1 MKNQPIKMKQ
11 FLFLMIFVPLIASS
25 ATGQEKRWTF
35 RQCLDT
41 ALQRNI
47 SVNQSRLSNELNK
60 VSLEQTKANRI
71 PSLSA
76 SASEGLNFGKNV
88 DPTTNTFVTQAYH
101 STNIGINSSLNL
113 FNGLQNANTIRQN
126 RINVEAGQFDI
137 EKVKNDVTLNVTTGY
152 LQVLFSYEIL
162 EVAKNQAASTAAQVD
177 RTEKL
182 VGAGKAPE
190 SDLLQIKSQQA
201 TDNLS
206 IITAQNQLDLAKVTL
221 MQLMEI
227 PITDYFDVEVPVMVE
242 PVMVQLQ
249 TNEAIYQK
257 SLEVLPQI
265 SSAGLKTN
273 AALMAMKISEGAR
286 WPKLTLGGSLNSN
299 FASSRTQGSV
309 VNPEGYPFFS
319 QIWDN
324 IGQSFNLGLS
334 IPIYNNRQIKSN
346 TDRAKINLMTA
357 QLNEQNTKNILRK
370 NVEQTYT
377 DLRAA
382 MKKYDATKE
391 QLSAVE
397 AVYNN
402 SEKKFDVGVMNA
414 TDFLIQ
420 KNNYIQSQSNLIQAK
435 YDFIFKSKI
444 LDFYQGKAIQF

>member
-1 MKNQPIKMKQ
+1 MKNQPIDMKR
-11 FLFLMIFVPLIASS
+11 FLFLTMVVLLIAST

-41 ALQRNI
+41 ALQHNI

-60 VSLEQTKANRI
+60 VNLEQTKANRI

-76 SASEGLNFGKNV
+76 NASEGLNLGKNV

-101 STNIGINSSLNL
+101 STNVGISSNLNL

-126 RINVEAGQFDI
+126 QITVESGQFDI
-137 EKVKNDVTLNVTTGY
+137 EKVKNDVTLNITTGY
-152 LQVLFSYEIL
+152 LQVLFSYEI
-162 EVAKNQAASTAAQVD
+162 VAAAKSQAASTAAQVD

-182 VGAGKAPE
+182 VRVGKSPE

-227 PITDYFDVEVPVMVE
+227 PITDDFEIEIPVLEE
-242 PVMVQLQ
+242 PAMALLQ
-249 TNEAIYQK
+249 TNDAIYQK
-257 SLEVLPQI
+257 SLGVLPQI
-265 SSAGLKTN
+265 ASAGLKTN
-273 AALMAMKISEGAR
+273 AALMALKVSEGAR
-286 WPKLTLGGSLNSN
+286 WPRLMLGGSLNSN
-299 FASSRTQGSV
+299 FASSRTQGSS
-309 VNPEGYPFFS
+309 VNPEGYPFFT

-346 TDRAKINLMTA
+346 TERAKINLLTA
-357 QLNEQNTKNILRK
+357 QLNEQNTKNVLRK
-370 NVEQTYT
+370 SVEQTYT
-377 DLRAA
+377 DLKAS
-382 MKKYDATKE
+382 MKKYEATKE
-391 QLSAVE
+391 QLLAVE
-397 AVYNN
+397 AVYAN

-420 KNNYIQSQSNLIQAK
+420 KNNFIQSQSNLIQAK
-435 YDFIFKSKI
+435 YDYIFKSKI